1 MAAPNE
7 EIKNNKIYKRMKKY
21 LTLLAGAMFLTAC
34 SNDAEDIAGNNGYQP
49 STDAIAFEIN
59 GDGVENATRASGAI
73 YSDDV
78 LATSSIS
85 VFASY
90 TGKLRYENT
99 TVKQDFMWNQKVT
112 GTGTAPD
119 ITWTYNPV
127 KYWPN
132 GLADTPEYLSFFAYA
147 PYKAKEELVDDG
159 RGGIIDISANDITG
173 DPWINYRIASKPWDV
188 WDYTDADPANW
199 NKTEDANQVD
209 LLYGTKYTPAS
220 GANPEKWESWTNVS
234 KYKDDGTINTDVAGI
249 ETGSIGKVK
258 FTMKHALAS
267 IGNAITIR
275 TSGEL
280 NGLIKNYS
288 EIIVEGI
295 KIEYKNLT
303 NKARLILNS
312 ADGSAN
318 WKEVISGELTTTRT
332 YLNMFKPANQLTF
345 DGTPSTDL
353 SIAPN
358 SDPKHIH
365 YLNAAAAADGVPA
378 AESIEGDG
386 LFYIPLQIAGQPKAT
401 ATVTLYYRVHILG
414 PDIYKPAIGTAP
426 AEATSKTFELD
437 NNLEGKMQGIALTLG
452 KDYDLLHEV
461 WTLGGTATEPS
472 YSRELK

>member
-1 MAAPNE
+1 
-7 EIKNNKIYKRMKKY
+7 MKKY

-49 STDAIAFEIN
+49 STDAIAFEFN
-59 GDGVENATRASGAI
+59 GDEVENATRASGAI
-73 YSDDV
+73 YNDV
-78 LATSSIS
+78 ALRAENIG

-90 TGKLRYENT
+90 TGKLKYENV
-99 TVKQDFMWNQKVT
+99 TVSPDFMWNQKLT
-112 GTGTAPD
+112 YAGTA
-119 ITWTYNPV
+119 WGYNPV

-132 GLADTPEYLSFFAYA
+132 GLAQVPEYLSFFAYA
-147 PYKAKEELVDDG
+147 PYEQYPGADKC
-159 RGGIIDISANDITG
+159 ITDISDNNVTG
-173 DPWINYRIASKPWDV
+173 DPWINYRLASKPWDV
-188 WDYTDADPANW
+188 WNYTDPDPNNW
-199 NKTEDANQVD
+199 AKTEDANQID
-209 LLYGTKYTPAS
+209 LLFGTRK
-220 GANPEKWESWTNVS
+220 N
-234 KYKDDGTINTDVAGI
+234 GTSYEPWTDVTNWDNEATPNAKLI
-249 ETGSIGKVK
+249 DHKVQ

-267 IGNAITIR
+267 IGNKITIK
-275 TSGEL
+275 TNAEL

-318 WKEVISGELTTTRT
+318 WKEIISGELTTTRT

-345 DGTPSTDL
+345 DGSSLTAVNIPYLNGPTTGAPDPST
-353 SIAPN
+353 STQ
-358 SDPKHIH
+358 
-365 YLNAAAAADGVPA
+365 
-378 AESIEGDG
+378 GDG

-426 AEATSKTFELD
+426 AEAISKAFELD

-452 KDYDLLHEV
+452 KDYDLMHEV

-472 YSRELK
+472 YSRLTK

>member
-1 MAAPNE
+1 
-7 EIKNNKIYKRMKKY
+7 MKKY

-49 STDAIAFEIN
+49 STDAIAFEFN
-59 GDGVENATRASGAI
+59 GDEVENATRASGAI
-73 YSDDV
+73 YNDV
-78 LATSSIS
+78 ALQAGKIG
-85 VFASY
+85 VFTSY
-90 TGKLRYENT
+90 TGKLKYENV
-99 TVKQDFMWNQKVT
+99 TVSPDFMWNQSLT
-112 GTGTAPD
+112 YTGTAWGYAPL
-119 ITWTYNPV
+119 

-132 GLADTPEYLSFFAYA
+132 ALAEVPEYLSFFAYA
-147 PYKAKEELVDDG
+147 PYEAAPASDKC
-159 RGGIIDISANDITG
+159 ITDISDNNVTG
-173 DPWINYRIASKPWDV
+173 DPWINYRLASKPWDV
-188 WDYTDADPANW
+188 WNYTDPDPNNW
-199 NKTEDANQVD
+199 AKTEDANQID
-209 LLYGTKYTPAS
+209 LLFGTRRIGSSAPYTYEPWTDVTNWDNE
-220 GANPEKWESWTNVS
+220 ANPAAKL
-234 KYKDDGTINTDVAGI
+234 INH
-249 ETGSIGKVK
+249 KVQ

-267 IGNAITIR
+267 IGNKITIR

-318 WKEVISGELTTTRT
+318 WKEIISGELTTTRT

-452 KDYDLLHEV
+452 KDYDLMHEV

-472 YSRELK
+472 YSRIHK

>member
-1 MAAPNE
+1 
-7 EIKNNKIYKRMKKY
+7 MKKY

-49 STDAIAFEIN
+49 STDAIAFEVF

-73 YSDDV
+73 FSNDE
-78 LATSSIS
+78 LQTKEIG

-90 TGKLRYENT
+90 TGKLKYENV
-99 TVKQDFMWNQKVT
+99 TVSPDFMYNQKLAYD
-112 GTGTAPD
+112 GTAN
-119 ITWTYNPV
+119 WTYAPV

-132 GLADTPEYLSFFAYA
+132 GLAETPEYLSFFAYA
-147 PYKAKEELVDDG
+147 PYEAAPASDKC
-159 RGGIIDISANDITG
+159 ITDISDNNLQG
-173 DPWINYRIASKPWDV
+173 DPWVNYRLASKPWDV
-188 WDYTDADPANW
+188 WNYTDPDPNNW
-199 NKTEDANQVD
+199 TKTEDANQVD
-209 LLYGTKYTPAS
+209 LLYATKQIGDAAPYTYKP
-220 GANPEKWESWTNVS
+220 WTDVS
-234 KYKDDGTINTDVAGI
+234 KYNDNGTIGIGTTD
-249 ETGSIGKVK
+249 KVK

-267 IGNAITIR
+267 FGNEITIR

-318 WKEVISGELTTTRT
+318 WKEIISGELTTTRT

-345 DGTPSTDL
+345 DGTPSTDA

-414 PDIYKPAIGTAP
+414 PDIYKPATGTAP
-426 AEATSKTFELD
+426 AEATATLD
-437 NNLEGKMQGIALTLG
+437 LVKAPLVIDDMAGKKQGIALTLG
-452 KDYDLLHEV
+452 KDYDLMHEV

-472 YSRELK
+472 YSRIHK

>member
-1 MAAPNE
+1 
-7 EIKNNKIYKRMKKY
+7 MKKY

-34 SNDAEDIAGNNGYQP
+34 YNDADDIASKDGYQP
-49 STDAIAFEIN
+49 STDAIAFEFN
-59 GDGVENATRASGAI
+59 EDGVENATRASGAI

-188 WDYTDADPANW
+188 WNYTDPDPANW

-234 KYKDDGTINTDVAGI
+234 KFKTDGTINTGVAGL
-249 ETGSIGKVK
+249 EDKVK

-267 IGNAITIR
+267 IGNEITIR

-318 WKEVISGELTTTRT
+318 WKEIISGELTTTRT

-345 DGTPSTDL
+345 DGSSTD
-353 SIAPN
+353 A
-358 SDPKHIH
+358 KHIH
-365 YLNAAAAADGVPA
+365 YLNAVANYTSEPA
-378 AESIEGDG
+378 PALASIEGDG
-386 LFYIPLQIAGQPKAT
+386 LFYIPLQIAGTPKAT
-401 ATVTLYYRVHILG
+401 ATVTLYYRVHILAL
-414 PDIYKPAIGTAP
+414 PDTDPNHLMPIATEAP
-426 AEATSKTFELD
+426 AEATATFDLVKAPTQIETMA
-437 NNLEGKMQGIALTLG
+437 GKKQGIALTLG
-452 KDYDLLHEV
+452 KDYDLMHLV
-461 WTLGGTATEPS
+461 YTLGGTATEPS
-472 YSRELK
+472 YSRLTK